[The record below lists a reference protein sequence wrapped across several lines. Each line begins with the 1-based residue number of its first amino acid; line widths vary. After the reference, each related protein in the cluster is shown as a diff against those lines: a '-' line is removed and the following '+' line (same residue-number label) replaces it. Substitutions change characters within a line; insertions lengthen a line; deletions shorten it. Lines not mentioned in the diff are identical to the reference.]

1 MRGWFIYD
9 GTGMVEK
16 KRTIIHQP
24 QYLGRSLLETTWGYP
39 AKRFRRLETAGPP
52 RFRTLRGAGRVVSA
66 RSSLPV
72 VTVSDS
78 CDLRRTK
85 GNGIQGSVDHLISS
99 RENKKHVSYEPKG
112 LSKNSMIRST

>member
-1 MRGWFIYD
+1 MNVLGWLK
-9 GTGMVEK
+9 K
-16 KRTIIHQP
+16 KRTIIHHP
-24 QYLGRSLLETTWGYP
+24 QYQGRSLLETTWGYP
-39 AKRFRRLETAGPP
+39 AKRFRRLETETP

-72 VTVSDS
+72 VTAIDS

-85 GNGIQGSVDHLISS
+85 GNRIQGSVENLISS
-99 RENKKHVSYEPKG
+99 RENSKLVSYEPKG